1 MFQFLFLP
9 ANLTWLFLLK
19 EVEPPLDRKVIKF
32 LTFDNLFCHY
42 DIFFKDVLEWRRL
55 SPFLAKI
62 TLVVLL
68 LESIGLYLP
77 LQGDFSL
84 SFSSQVWFLMFE
96 TGLFLSQKCFRP
108 DFARS
113 IKEFRCLF

>member
-62 TLVVLL
+62 TVVVLL

-77 LQGDFSL
+77 LQGDFS
-84 SFSSQVWFLMFE
+84 FLF
-96 TGLFLSQKCFRP
+96 FLSSIIF
-108 DFARS
+108 DVWNGAFSFAEMFS
-113 IKEFRCLF
+113 PWFCSKY